1 MFEILED
8 SLVSDG
14 VIVSIGLTLPGV
26 QEETA
31 AMISQ
36 GGAVWLC
43 PRPENEPAAGLAY
56 ESVFP
61 KTEVGRVKE
70 KLKKL
75 TREWSEPYRP
85 HMILAKA
92 TTNFRDLPV
101 IE

>member
-1 MFEILED
+1 
-8 SLVSDG
+8 
-14 VIVSIGLTLPGV
+14 
-26 QEETA
+26 
-31 AMISQ
+31 
-36 GGAVWLC
+36 
-43 PRPENEPAAGLAY
+43 
-56 ESVFP
+56 VFP

-101 IE
+101 IEWGFHHCLFEGTMMEVKEERKIVELHRFAFGKN